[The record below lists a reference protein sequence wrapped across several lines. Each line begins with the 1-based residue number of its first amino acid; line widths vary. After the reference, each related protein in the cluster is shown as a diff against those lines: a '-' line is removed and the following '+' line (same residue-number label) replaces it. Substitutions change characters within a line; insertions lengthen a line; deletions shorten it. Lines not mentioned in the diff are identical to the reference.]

1 MDKYHKIYKGFVII
15 PIAIII
21 LGINSIIGIIGWGLL
36 LLFVILDNIKGY
48 IKRNR
53 IITSIHTNINN
64 DIKFREVYKT
74 TEIAGIISAIISI
87 FSLKETVHVDFISKN
102 QGSIYNFI
110 DFFYKI
116 EPYERLMIITFVTLI
131 LFGVY
136 SFIESLINLAKVTDE
151 GLIFTDGTYVKYSDM
166 KEIDINKSM
175 FYIGDKKK
183 IIKIKYGNYNDSK
196 EIVVQGENVKKM
208 EYNLE
213 KNTGINLETSF

>member
-15 PIAIII
+15 PIVIII

-166 KEIDINKSM
+166 KKIDINKSM

>member
-183 IIKIKYGNYNDSK
+183 TIKIKYGNYNDSK

-208 EYNLE
+208 KYNLE

>member
-15 PIAIII
+15 PIVIII

-166 KEIDINKSM
+166 KKIDINKSM

-213 KNTGINLETSF
+213 KNTSINLETSF